1 MAVTLADG
9 TIEYANPHLRRLLD
23 LGAAQTLGPD
33 LAEFREAGGASLP
46 ETIRG
51 LLLAGKS
58 WQGETHFRT
67 ATGEARH
74 VLESIYPLPEC
85 NRGVTRFIHFFQDFT
100 ALKLAETLKNL
111 AFYDSLTG
119 LPNRNLL
126 ADRVSRAIA
135 AAQRNCSRFALL
147 YIDIDHFKRVN
158 DTLGHD
164 AGDALLRQLAA
175 RLQKC
180 IRRTDTVAR
189 LGGDEFVVILDKVA
203 DRGPAVGLARK
214 LLETCSEDYDL
225 PANGGKVT
233 LSVGISLYPRDGSD
247 MEALLKCADAAMY
260 RAKAKG
266 GNGYRLCQSPLSA
279 QCGSA

>member
-1 MAVTLADG
+1 MASFRRRLKPCFSSARIMLGKVAPSRATDDYCRLCFADTDSNISRGSFQGGSAQQPAPTRAVTWQKTHDLSQVIEQVPIGVAVTLADG

-100 ALKLAETLKNL
+100 ALKLA
-111 AFYDSLTG
+111 
-119 LPNRNLL
+119 
-126 ADRVSRAIA
+126 
-135 AAQRNCSRFALL
+135 
-147 YIDIDHFKRVN
+147 
-158 DTLGHD
+158 
-164 AGDALLRQLAA
+164 
-175 RLQKC
+175 
-180 IRRTDTVAR
+180 
-189 LGGDEFVVILDKVA
+189 
-203 DRGPAVGLARK
+203 
-214 LLETCSEDYDL
+214 
-225 PANGGKVT
+225 
-233 LSVGISLYPRDGSD
+233 
-247 MEALLKCADAAMY
+247 
-260 RAKAKG
+260 
-266 GNGYRLCQSPLSA
+266 
-279 QCGSA
+279 